1 MRKDSQ
7 DPPASET
14 GFTLV
19 ELVMVGAIILIMAA
33 IALPAISQFV
43 RNYRVNGALREV
55 AGEIQT
61 ARSQAVSKNT
71 NAGVSFVIVDRN
83 SYRLIREDFLVPP
96 ADPANAPG
104 PLKDLPLGVSFQ
116 AGPTQGL
123 RFSRLG
129 GSCIPGAAPP
139 NCIPVLAPPFCTPA
153 DLALGGRCADA
164 PGTYIGID
172 AVTFEPMISIAEDRS
187 GLTRRV
193 WVGTGGR
200 VISNRQ

>member
-7 DPPASET
+7 DPPASAR
-14 GFTLV
+14 GFTLIEMTIV
-19 ELVMVGAIILIMAA
+19 VAIILIITAV
-33 IALPAISQFV
+33 ALPAISQFI
-43 RNYRVNGALREV
+43 RNYRVNGALRDV
-55 AGEIQT
+55 SSEIST
-61 ARSQAVSKNT
+61 ARSQAIAKNT
-71 NAGVSFVIVDRN
+71 RFGVSFVIVDRN
-83 SYRLIREDFLVPP
+83 SYRFIREDFLLPP
-96 ADPANAPG
+96 ANPADAPG

-116 AGPTQGL
+116 PGVIQGL

-164 PGTYIGID
+164 PGTYIGTD
-172 AVTFEPMISIAEDRS
+172 PVTAEPMISIAEDRS